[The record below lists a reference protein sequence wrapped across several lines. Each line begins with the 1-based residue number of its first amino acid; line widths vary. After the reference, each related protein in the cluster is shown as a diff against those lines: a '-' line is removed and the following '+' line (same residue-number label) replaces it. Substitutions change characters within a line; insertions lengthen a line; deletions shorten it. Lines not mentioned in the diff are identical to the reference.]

1 MKICIISSSK
11 PHEGSGLGL
20 TEYAYQLEMHLK
32 PLLSKG
38 DRIDEVYAL
47 SEAQRNDMGGLV
59 YVNTAFKRK
68 IRAMPK
74 DRYDIIHITDH
85 EIGFAAK
92 ILKESGNRAK
102 IVTTIH
108 DLSRLKKALHRGIA
122 QKAYNKLVEGSIN
135 DAVKYSDFLLCNSTQ
150 TYDTVVETFGKRR
163 NMAIVS
169 HGTNDRII
177 KAPLPKKKKKG
188 YFTVGYIGALMTH
201 KNVIFILNAA
211 KSLRGK
217 DYRFIL
223 YGTGADMKM
232 LQRFKE
238 INSLD
243 NLKLMGY
250 LKEENKVKAYDSF
263 DAFAFPSVYEGLGM
277 PILEAKARGLP
288 VILYKYGKIPKE
300 VKKYCFG
307 AESPEHMAR
316 IIENIK
322 GKGANSARLKLAAK
336 DVVNKFTWKN
346 TAEKTLSVYMR
357 LADKNKN
364 KR

>member
-1 MKICIISSSK
+1 MRICIISSSK

-20 TEYAYQLEMHLK
+20 TEYAYQLERHLK
-32 PLLSKG
+32 PLLSKN

-47 SEAQRNDMGGLV
+47 SQAQRNDMSGLI
-59 YVNTAFKRK
+59 YVNTAFKKR
-68 IRAMPK
+68 IRSIPK

-92 ILKESGNRAK
+92 ILKESGNMAQV
-102 IVTTIH
+102 VTTVH
-108 DLSRLKKALHRGIA
+108 DLSRLKKTLHKGIA
-122 QKAYNKLVEGSIN
+122 QKAYNKLVEGSIS

-150 TYDTVVETFGKRR
+150 TYDTVVETFGRKK
-163 NMAIVS
+163 NIKIVS

-177 KAPLPKKKKKG
+177 KAPIPRKKKKG
-188 YFTVGYIGALMTH
+188 YFTIGYIGALMTH

-211 KSLRGK
+211 KNLRGK
-217 DYRFIL
+217 DYRFVL
-223 YGTGADMKM
+223 YGTGVDMKM
-232 LQRFKE
+232 LQKFKE

-263 DAFAFPSVYEGLGM
+263 DAFTFPSMYEGLGA

-300 VKKYCFG
+300 VRKYCFE
-307 AESPEHMAR
+307 AESPEHMAQ
-316 IIENIK
+316 IIEN
-322 GKGANSARLKLAAK
+322 LKEKTYSKVKMKAATK
-336 DVVNKFTWKN
+336 DVAKNFTWSN
-346 TAEKTLSVYMR
+346 TAIGTLSVYNNLTNR
-357 LADKNKN
+357 KN
-364 KR
+364 

>member
-1 MKICIISSSK
+1 MKICMISSSK
-11 PHEGSGLGL
+11 PQIGSGSGLID
-20 TEYAYQLEMHLK
+20 YAYQLDKHIR
-32 PLLSKG
+32 PLLSSEDRMDKIYAFSSAQKNGMNG
-38 DRIDEVYAL
+38 DIYKNNE
-47 SEAQRNDMGGLV
+47 
-59 YVNTAFKRK
+59 FKKVVREL
-68 IRAMPK
+68 PK
-74 DRYDIIHITDH
+74 DKYDVVHITDN
-85 EIGFAAK
+85 EIGFIARM
-92 ILKESGNRAK
+92 LKESENRAK
-102 IVTTIH
+102 IVTTMH
-108 DLSRLKKALHRGIA
+108 NLYWLRTHGRGAQSKKDKFLK
-122 QKAYNKLVEGSIN
+122 QSII
-135 DAVKYSDFLLCNSTQ
+135 DAVEYSDFLLCNSEQ
-150 TYDTVVETFGKRR
+150 THESVIENFGKRR
-163 NMAIVS
+163 NIEIVQ
-169 HGTNDRII
+169 HGIDDKFI
-177 KAPLPKKKKKG
+177 KTSLKREKSKKHFTIG
-188 YFTVGYIGALMTH
+188 YVGSLVTF

>member
-47 SEAQRNDMGGLV
+47 SEAQRNDMSGLV

-68 IRAMPK
+68 IRAIPK
-74 DRYDIIHITDH
+74 NRYDIIHITDH

-102 IVTTIH
+102 VVTTIH
-108 DLSRLKKALHRGIA
+108 DLSRLKKTLHRGIA
-122 QKAYNKLVEGSIN
+122 QKAYNKLVEGSIS
-135 DAVKYSDFLLCNSTQ
+135 DAVRYSDFLLCNSTQ
-150 TYDTVVETFGKRR
+150 TYDTVVETFGKRK

-177 KAPLPKKKKKG
+177 KAPLPKKKKG

-217 DYRFIL
+217 DYRFVL

-232 LQRFKE
+232 LQKFKE
-238 INSLD
+238 INGLD

-263 DAFAFPSVYEGLGM
+263 DAFAFPSMYEGLGH

-300 VKKYCFG
+300 VRKYCFE

-316 IIENIK
+316 IIEK
-322 GKGANSARLKLAAK
+322 LKKNGYNEKLKKKATEYAK
-336 DVVNKFTWKN
+336 SFTWERCAN
-346 TAEKTLSVYMR
+346 GTLEAYRIV
-357 LADKNKN
+357 LK
-364 KR
+364 